1 MNRTHGR
8 STAFFNP
15 KGVGLRIGGN
25 EDFSDVENGS
35 NLIIDSK

>member
-1 MNRTHGR
+1 MGEMYGR
-8 STAFFNP
+8 SIAFFHLI
-15 KGVGLRIGGN
+15 GVRWEMRWN